1 MSKNVFGAVV
11 LSSFAIASGKLLIDN
26 VSEFNNSRKVV
37 NKAKECLKDEDNN
50 YTIDVK
56 NYWFNYT
63 TKNTTETLREAK
75 KSRNN
80 HAVDIVGGTL
90 LTDVLVV
97 GAIACLTDKE

>member
-11 LSSFAIASGKLLIDN
+11 LSSFAVASGKLLVEN

-63 TKNTTETLREAK
+63 TRNTTETLKEAK
-75 KSRNN
+75 KSRNS
-80 HAVDIVGGTL
+80 HAVDVVCGVF
-90 LTDVLVV
+90 LTGVLVV
-97 GAIACLTDKE
+97 GAVACLTDKE